1 MGRAILKRRNGITVI
16 AALAVLLTA
25 LLATLLASFSC
36 TSMPAS
42 SGDGAALSGAITL
55 DEGIAQIA
63 AGLAARL
70 PSGGKER
77 GSVFLAGLDEAGTG
91 GTGASAGETAALG
104 RYIAGGLRDALETL
118 GWTFIEQQKA
128 ALLSGELAFY
138 TAQTV
143 TGDSARR
150 IGYELGAETVIYG
163 SVRPVT
169 GKPGSKTTARRQI
182 NLFAT
187 ETATGRTIEETRT
200 VTVPAMTAAVL
211 SPLAESR
218 FWLYDGRD
226 NAFGI
231 TATAVSPDGLFHA
244 GDQLRWLVTA
254 ERDCYITM
262 SFVDVKGNLIPL
274 YPLDGRDDVFLRGGE
289 GRALPDYGRAVAAE
303 PYGEGHLLLAAYE
316 RPFVPAWENA
326 AGLPLRAEPAT
337 RALLLRSL
345 AVRDL
350 QTGRQAAPL
359 ATAAISVKM
368 VP

>member
-36 TSMPAS
+36 TSMPAG
-42 SGDGAALSGAITL
+42 SGDGAALSGALSL

-77 GSVFLAGLDEAGTG
+77 GKVFLAGLDEAGTG

-163 SVRPVT
+163 SVRPV
-169 GKPGSKTTARRQI
+169 GKPAGNTPVRRQI
-182 NLFAT
+182 TLFAT

-200 VTVPAMTAAVL
+200 VTVPAMTAMP
-211 SPLAESR
+211 SESR

-226 NAFGI
+226 NAFGL
-231 TATAVSPDGLFHA
+231 TAAAVSPDGLFHA

-254 ERDCYITM
+254 ERDCYITL

-326 AGLPLRAEPAT
+326 AGLPLRAEPAV

-350 QTGRQAAPL
+350 QTGRQTAPL
-359 ATAAISVKM
+359 AAAAIPVKI